1 MGGRRL
7 EDVKSDGN
15 AGILDQRHLIGTFP
29 KPVRKKRAAGI
40 EFGGK
45 AARPPERIRASVRT
59 IPFYS
64 NMRMDIMTELPPLL
78 PEYLEPVR
86 ALFEKPRVKQAMKL
100 LDDGAEAAMV
110 MQCELC
116 EIPAPTFH
124 EEVRA
129 AEIVRRMKAFGLKDV
144 HVDEIGNVIGRRP
157 GRGDGPVLAIGA
169 HMDTVFP
176 EGTPIKVRREGDRYW
191 APGIADNCCGLRC
204 LLETIRAFEETGVE
218 TEGDI
223 WFVGTVGEEGNG
235 DIRGSKH
242 LFNGTNHIDGFLAV
256 DNADMGRLLYAAI
269 GSHRYRFTI
278 TGPGGHSWTN
288 FSECPSAVH
297 AMCLAGAKV
306 AHVKVPEGPRTT
318 FTIGTIK
325 GGTSVNTIAASC
337 QVDVDMRSLD
347 DGNLA
352 ALEAMIFKCFEE
364 GVAEEN
370 AIWGVTD
377 PAKQVRLEVTM
388 IGDRPGGQRPHDC
401 PVLQTSRAAMDCL
414 GLELKRYTC
423 SSTDANKPVSLGIP
437 ATCLSG
443 GGAMY
448 RTHTVD
454 EYYDAI
460 HIEEGPKMVFLT
472 ACALAGAEG
481 MKALLPKLPAA

>member
-1 MGGRRL
+1 
-7 EDVKSDGN
+7 
-15 AGILDQRHLIGTFP
+15 
-29 KPVRKKRAAGI
+29 
-40 EFGGK
+40 
-45 AARPPERIRASVRT
+45 
-59 IPFYS
+59 
-64 NMRMDIMTELPPLL
+64 MTELPPLL

-129 AEIVRRMKAFGLKDV
+129 AEIVRRMKALGLKDV

-242 LFNGTNHIDGFLAV
+242 LFNGTNHIDG
-256 DNADMGRLLYAAI
+256 
-269 GSHRYRFTI
+269 
-278 TGPGGHSWTN
+278 
-288 FSECPSAVH
+288 CPSAVH

-423 SSTDANKPVSLGIP
+423 SSTAANKPVSLGIP

>member
-1 MGGRRL
+1 
-7 EDVKSDGN
+7 
-15 AGILDQRHLIGTFP
+15 
-29 KPVRKKRAAGI
+29 
-40 EFGGK
+40 
-45 AARPPERIRASVRT
+45 
-59 IPFYS
+59 
-64 NMRMDIMTELPPLL
+64 
-78 PEYLEPVR
+78 
-86 ALFEKPRVKQAMKL
+86 
-100 LDDGAEAAMV
+100 
-110 MQCELC
+110 
-116 EIPAPTFH
+116 
-124 EEVRA
+124 
-129 AEIVRRMKAFGLKDV
+129 
-144 HVDEIGNVIGRRP
+144 
-157 GRGDGPVLAIGA
+157 
-169 HMDTVFP
+169 
-176 EGTPIKVRREGDRYW
+176 
-191 APGIADNCCGLRC
+191 
-204 LLETIRAFEETGVE
+204 
-218 TEGDI
+218 
-223 WFVGTVGEEGNG
+223 
-235 DIRGSKH
+235 
-242 LFNGTNHIDGFLAV
+242 
-256 DNADMGRLLYAAI
+256 MGRLLYAAI
-269 GSHRYRFTI
+269 GSHRYRFMI

-401 PVLQTSRAAMDCL
+401 PVLQTSRAVMDCL

>member
-1 MGGRRL
+1 MKPTLSEAMKARL
-7 EDVKSDGN
+7 ADLCGD
-15 AGILDQRHLIGTFP
+15 D
-29 KPVRKKRAAGI
+29 
-40 EFGGK
+40 
-45 AARPPERIRASVRT
+45 
-59 IPFYS
+59 
-64 NMRMDIMTELPPLL
+64 
-78 PEYLEPVR
+78 
-86 ALFEKPRVKQAMKL
+86 RVKTALQVCVDEADRAM
-100 LDDGAEAAMV
+100 EE
-110 MQCELC
+110 QIHIS
-116 EIPAPTFH
+116 EIESPTFAEGVRG
-124 EEVRA
+124 EEIARLLK
-129 AEIVRRMKAFGLKDV
+129 EYGLTDV
-144 HVDEIGNVIGRRP
+144 VIDPSGNVVGRRP
-157 GRGDGPVLAIGA
+157 GTGSGPVLAIAA
-169 HMDTVFP
+169 HLDTVFP
-176 EGTPIKVRREGDRYW
+176 AGTNLKVRKEGHLYYG
-191 APGIADNCCGLRC
+191 PGIGDNASGLRSM
-204 LLETIRAFEETGVE
+204 LQVLRALEKAGIETD
-218 TEGDI
+218 GDI
-223 WFVGTVGEEGNG
+223 LFVGTVGEEGNG

-325 GGTSVNTIAASC
+325 GGTTVNTIAASC

-401 PVLQTSRAAMDCL
+401 PVLQTSRAAMD
-414 GLELKRYTC
+414 

-472 ACALAGAEG
+472 ACALTGAEG

>member
-1 MGGRRL
+1 MKPTLSEAMKARL
-7 EDVKSDGN
+7 ADLCGD
-15 AGILDQRHLIGTFP
+15 D
-29 KPVRKKRAAGI
+29 
-40 EFGGK
+40 
-45 AARPPERIRASVRT
+45 
-59 IPFYS
+59 
-64 NMRMDIMTELPPLL
+64 
-78 PEYLEPVR
+78 
-86 ALFEKPRVKQAMKL
+86 RVKTALQVCVDEADRAM
-100 LDDGAEAAMV
+100 EE
-110 MQCELC
+110 QIHIS
-116 EIPAPTFH
+116 EIESPTFAEGVRG
-124 EEVRA
+124 EEIARLLK
-129 AEIVRRMKAFGLKDV
+129 EYGLTDV
-144 HVDEIGNVIGRRP
+144 VIDPSGNVVGRRP
-157 GRGDGPVLAIGA
+157 GTGSGPVLAIAA
-169 HMDTVFP
+169 HLDTVFP
-176 EGTPIKVRREGDRYW
+176 AGTNLKVRKEGHLYYG
-191 APGIADNCCGLRC
+191 PGIGDNASGLRSM
-204 LLETIRAFEETGVE
+204 LQVLRALEKAGIETD
-218 TEGDI
+218 GDI
-223 WFVGTVGEEGNG
+223 LFVGTVGEEGNG

-306 AHVKVPEGPRTT
+306 AHVKVPDGPRTT

-377 PAKQVRLEVTM
+377 PAKQVRLEVIM
-388 IGDRPGGQRPHDC
+388 IGDRPGGQRPYDC

>member
-1 MGGRRL
+1 MKPTLSEAMKARL
-7 EDVKSDGN
+7 ADLCGD
-15 AGILDQRHLIGTFP
+15 D
-29 KPVRKKRAAGI
+29 
-40 EFGGK
+40 
-45 AARPPERIRASVRT
+45 
-59 IPFYS
+59 
-64 NMRMDIMTELPPLL
+64 
-78 PEYLEPVR
+78 
-86 ALFEKPRVKQAMKL
+86 RVKTALQVCVDEADRAM
-100 LDDGAEAAMV
+100 EE
-110 MQCELC
+110 QIHIS
-116 EIPAPTFH
+116 EIESPTFAEGVRG
-124 EEVRA
+124 EEIARLLK
-129 AEIVRRMKAFGLKDV
+129 EYGLTDV
-144 HVDEIGNVIGRRP
+144 VIDPSGNVVGRRP
-157 GRGDGPVLAIGA
+157 GTGSGPVLAIAA
-169 HMDTVFP
+169 HLDTVFP
-176 EGTPIKVRREGDRYW
+176 AGTNLKVRKEGHLYYG
-191 APGIADNCCGLRC
+191 PGIGDNASGLRSM
-204 LLETIRAFEETGVE
+204 LQVLRALEKAGIETD
-218 TEGDI
+218 GDI
-223 WFVGTVGEEGNG
+223 LFVGTVGEEGNG

>member
-1 MGGRRL
+1 MKPTLSEAMKARL
-7 EDVKSDGN
+7 ADLCGD
-15 AGILDQRHLIGTFP
+15 D
-29 KPVRKKRAAGI
+29 
-40 EFGGK
+40 
-45 AARPPERIRASVRT
+45 
-59 IPFYS
+59 
-64 NMRMDIMTELPPLL
+64 
-78 PEYLEPVR
+78 
-86 ALFEKPRVKQAMKL
+86 RVKTALQVCVDEADRAM
-100 LDDGAEAAMV
+100 EE
-110 MQCELC
+110 QIHIS
-116 EIPAPTFH
+116 EIESPTFAEGVRG
-124 EEVRA
+124 EEIARLLK
-129 AEIVRRMKAFGLKDV
+129 EYGLTDV
-144 HVDEIGNVIGRRP
+144 VIDPSGNVVGRRP
-157 GRGDGPVLAIGA
+157 GTGSGPVLAIAA
-169 HMDTVFP
+169 HLDTVFP
-176 EGTPIKVRREGDRYW
+176 AGTNLKVRKEGHLYYG
-191 APGIADNCCGLRC
+191 PGIGDNASGLRSM
-204 LLETIRAFEETGVE
+204 LQVLRALEKAGIETD
-218 TEGDI
+218 GDI
-223 WFVGTVGEEGNG
+223 LFVGTVGEEGNG

-401 PVLQTSRAAMDCL
+401 PVLQTSRAVMDCL

>member
-1 MGGRRL
+1 MQL
-7 EDVKSDGN
+7 HNGN
-15 AGILDQRHLIGTFP
+15 GFADLD
-29 KPVRKKRAAGI
+29 
-40 EFGGK
+40 
-45 AARPPERIRASVRT
+45 
-59 IPFYS
+59 
-64 NMRMDIMTELPPLL
+64 L
-78 PEYLEPVR
+78 PEDP
-86 ALFEKPRVKQAMKL
+86 K
-100 LDDGAEAAMV
+100 
-110 MQCELC
+110 
-116 EIPAPTFH
+116 
-124 EEVRA
+124 
-129 AEIVRRMKAFGLKDV
+129 
-144 HVDEIGNVIGRRP
+144 
-157 GRGDGPVLAIGA
+157 
-169 HMDTVFP
+169 
-176 EGTPIKVRREGDRYW
+176 
-191 APGIADNCCGLRC
+191 
-204 LLETIRAFEETGVE
+204 
-218 TEGDI
+218 
-223 WFVGTVGEEGNG
+223 
-235 DIRGSKH
+235 
-242 LFNGTNHIDGFLAV
+242 
-256 DNADMGRLLYAAI
+256 
-269 GSHRYRFTI
+269 
-278 TGPGGHSWTN
+278 
-288 FSECPSAVH
+288 
-297 AMCLAGAKV
+297 
-306 AHVKVPEGPRTT
+306 TT
-318 FTIGTIK
+318 YTSGTIK

-337 QVDVDMRSLD
+337 QVDVDMRSLA

-401 PVLQTSRAAMDCL
+401 PVLQTSRAVMDCL

>member
-1 MGGRRL
+1 MKPTLSEAMKARL
-7 EDVKSDGN
+7 ADLCCD
-15 AGILDQRHLIGTFP
+15 D
-29 KPVRKKRAAGI
+29 
-40 EFGGK
+40 
-45 AARPPERIRASVRT
+45 
-59 IPFYS
+59 
-64 NMRMDIMTELPPLL
+64 
-78 PEYLEPVR
+78 
-86 ALFEKPRVKQAMKL
+86 RVKTALQVCVDEADRAM
-100 LDDGAEAAMV
+100 EE
-110 MQCELC
+110 QIHIS
-116 EIPAPTFH
+116 EIESPTFAEGVRG
-124 EEVRA
+124 EEIARLLK
-129 AEIVRRMKAFGLKDV
+129 EYGLTDV
-144 HVDEIGNVIGRRP
+144 VIDPSGNVVGRRP
-157 GRGDGPVLAIGA
+157 GMGSGPVLAIAA
-169 HMDTVFP
+169 HLDTVFP
-176 EGTPIKVRREGDRYW
+176 AGTNLTVRKEGHLYYG
-191 APGIADNCCGLRC
+191 PGIGDNASGLRSM
-204 LLETIRAFEETGVE
+204 LQVLRALEKAGIETD
-218 TEGDI
+218 GDI
-223 WFVGTVGEEGNG
+223 LFVGTVGEEGNG
-235 DIRGSKH
+235 DIRGAKA
-242 LFNGTNHIDGFLAV
+242 LFDGSRKIDGFMALDMADVFTVQNGATGAHRWRLAIE
-256 DNADMGRLLYAAI
+256 GE
-269 GSHRYRFTI
+269 
-278 TGPGGHSWTN
+278 GGHSYLDYGHV
-288 FSECPSAVH
+288 PSAIH
-297 AMCLAGAKV
+297 AMCRAGAMI
-306 AHVKVPEGPRTT
+306 ADLDLPEDPKTT
-318 FTIGTIK
+318 YTIGTIK

>member
-1 MGGRRL
+1 MKPTLSEAMKARL
-7 EDVKSDGN
+7 ADLCGD
-15 AGILDQRHLIGTFP
+15 D
-29 KPVRKKRAAGI
+29 
-40 EFGGK
+40 
-45 AARPPERIRASVRT
+45 
-59 IPFYS
+59 
-64 NMRMDIMTELPPLL
+64 
-78 PEYLEPVR
+78 
-86 ALFEKPRVKQAMKL
+86 RVKTALQVCVDEADRAM
-100 LDDGAEAAMV
+100 EE
-110 MQCELC
+110 QIHIS
-116 EIPAPTFH
+116 EIESPTFAEGVRG
-124 EEVRA
+124 EEIARLLK
-129 AEIVRRMKAFGLKDV
+129 EYGLTDV
-144 HVDEIGNVIGRRP
+144 VIDPSGNVVGRRP
-157 GRGDGPVLAIGA
+157 GTGSGPVLAIAA
-169 HMDTVFP
+169 HLDTVFP
-176 EGTPIKVRREGDRYW
+176 AGTNLKVRKEGHLYYG
-191 APGIADNCCGLRC
+191 PGIGDNASGLRSM
-204 LLETIRAFEETGVE
+204 LQVLRALEKAGIETD
-218 TEGDI
+218 GDI
-223 WFVGTVGEEGNG
+223 LFVGTVGEEGNG
-235 DIRGSKH
+235 DIRGANA
-242 LFNGTNHIDGFLAV
+242 LFDGSRKIDGFMALDMADVFTVQNGATGAHRWRLAIE
-256 DNADMGRLLYAAI
+256 GE
-269 GSHRYRFTI
+269 
-278 TGPGGHSWTN
+278 GGHSYLDYGHV
-288 FSECPSAVH
+288 PSAIH
-297 AMCLAGAKV
+297 AMCRAGAMI
-306 AHVKVPEGPRTT
+306 ADLDLPEDPKTT
-318 FTIGTIK
+318 YTIGTIK

-377 PAKQVRLEVTM
+377 PAKQVRLEVIM

>member
-1 MGGRRL
+1 
-7 EDVKSDGN
+7 
-15 AGILDQRHLIGTFP
+15 
-29 KPVRKKRAAGI
+29 
-40 EFGGK
+40 
-45 AARPPERIRASVRT
+45 
-59 IPFYS
+59 
-64 NMRMDIMTELPPLL
+64 MTELPPLL

-129 AEIVRRMKAFGLKDV
+129 AEIVRRMKALGLKDV

-325 GGTSVNTIAASC
+325 GGTTVNTIAARC
-337 QVDVDMRSLD
+337 EVDVDMRSVDLPT
-347 DGNLA
+347 LE
-352 ALEAMIFKCFEE
+352 ALEAKVLAAFEE
-364 GVAEEN
+364 AVRIEN
-370 AIWGVTD
+370 AHWPKADEAHQLKLVKTQIGNR
-377 PAKQVRLEVTM
+377 PAGM
-388 IGDRPGGQRPHDC
+388 RPADC
-401 PVLQTSRAAMDCL
+401 PAVQAAL
-414 GLELKRYTC
+414 GALDALGIEARHVKC
-423 SSTDANKPVSLGIP
+423 SSTDANQPMSLNIP
-437 ATCLSG
+437 AICIGTG
-443 GGAMY
+443 GE
-448 RTHTVD
+448 TFLEHSLK
-454 EYYDAI
+454 EYFDSTDM
-460 HIEEGPKMVFLT
+460 HLGPQL
-472 ACALAGAEG
+472 ALLAALAMVGRKGEKG
-481 MKALLPKLPAA
+481 SLAA

>member
-1 MGGRRL
+1 MKPTLSEAMKARL
-7 EDVKSDGN
+7 ADLCGD
-15 AGILDQRHLIGTFP
+15 D
-29 KPVRKKRAAGI
+29 
-40 EFGGK
+40 
-45 AARPPERIRASVRT
+45 
-59 IPFYS
+59 
-64 NMRMDIMTELPPLL
+64 
-78 PEYLEPVR
+78 
-86 ALFEKPRVKQAMKL
+86 RVKTALQVCVDEADRAM
-100 LDDGAEAAMV
+100 EE
-110 MQCELC
+110 QIHIS
-116 EIPAPTFH
+116 EIESPTFAEGVRG
-124 EEVRA
+124 EEIARLLK
-129 AEIVRRMKAFGLKDV
+129 EYGLTDV
-144 HVDEIGNVIGRRP
+144 VIDPSGNVVGRRP
-157 GRGDGPVLAIGA
+157 GTGSGPVLAIAA
-169 HMDTVFP
+169 HLDTVFP
-176 EGTPIKVRREGDRYW
+176 AGTNLKVRKEGHLYYG
-191 APGIADNCCGLRC
+191 PGIGDNASGLRSM
-204 LLETIRAFEETGVE
+204 LQVLRALEKAGIETD
-218 TEGDI
+218 GDI
-223 WFVGTVGEEGNG
+223 LFVGTVGEEGNG
-235 DIRGSKH
+235 DIRGAKA
-242 LFNGTNHIDGFLAV
+242 LFDGSRKIDGFMALDMADVFTVQNGATGAHRWRLAIE
-256 DNADMGRLLYAAI
+256 GE
-269 GSHRYRFTI
+269 
-278 TGPGGHSWTN
+278 GGHSYLDYGHV
-288 FSECPSAVH
+288 PSAIH
-297 AMCLAGAKV
+297 AMCRAGAMI
-306 AHVKVPEGPRTT
+306 ADLDLPEDPKTT
-318 FTIGTIK
+318 YTIGTIK